1 MNRYTSEDESQPSQ
15 IAPSQLY
22 SQLSVQPPP
31 PPPPASETAADAAFA
46 AAAPVSRLVAPL
58 LHYCRSSPAAKS
70 EAPPPLKNTPP
81 DWLTIMNDI
90 YNEVSFRQAGRAE
103 VAGT

>member
-22 SQLSVQPPP
+22 SQLSAQPPP
-31 PPPPASETAADAAFA
+31 PPPPASETAAAAAFA
-46 AAAPVSRLVAPL
+46 AAAAVSRLVAPL

-70 EAPPPLKNTPP
+70 EARASSLGGT
-81 DWLTIMNDI
+81 LT
-90 YNEVSFRQAGRAE
+90 RAG
-103 VAGT
+103 

>member
-22 SQLSVQPPP
+22 SQLSAQPPP
-31 PPPPASETAADAAFA
+31 PPPAPETASAAASA
-46 AAAPVSRLVAPL
+46 AAAAVSRLVAPL

-70 EAPPPLKNTPP
+70 EARASSLGGT
-81 DWLTIMNDI
+81 LT
-90 YNEVSFRQAGRAE
+90 RAG
-103 VAGT
+103 